1 MVNAVEHTDLNTDAV
16 HRLMKVDWTNLG
28 SAVGV
33 KHADYLSEYF
43 RRAAKFL
50 QENEPEMDLAFF
62 DAAELL
68 CPGEVQLDGSA
79 EMCLSKLAESE
90 VGGLVRAIC
99 KSHLKL
105 VALASSG
112 NARAE
117 RHAGLYEPLISILEA
132 GVDLGGVRKGELIFG
147 AEGYAIP
154 LSGWKR
160 RALPDA

>member
-1 MVNAVEHTDLNTDAV
+1 MVNALEHTGKNDGAV
-16 HRLMKVDWTNLG
+16 SRLTKVDWNNLK
-28 SAVGV
+28 SAVGA
-33 KHADYLSEYF
+33 KHAEYLSDYF
-43 RRAAKFL
+43 RRAARFL

-68 CPGEVQLDGSA
+68 CPGEVRLDEGA

-105 VALASSG
+105 IALAASG
-112 NARAE
+112 NAHAK
-117 RHAGLYEPLISILEA
+117 RHSELYEPLISILES

-147 AEGYAIP
+147 VEGYAIP
-154 LSGWKR
+154 LSGWKG